1 MSVRRGAITSKIL
14 QENVVKSSEKRPPLI
29 EGFIHENQS
38 IMVSSDTGI
47 GKSTVTA
54 CWMSEASAGLPVF
67 GCLFV
72 PRPLIIYY
80 IPFERG
86 NQEIMERFKHI
97 QEVIP
102 INYENIYI
110 NDNFAGLNVTND
122 KHADEIITNIHEDI
136 GERHID
142 VIVLDPIY
150 ASVAGG
156 LSTDEKAS
164 QFVRFST
171 RLMTEFKCSN
181 KLLHHTSRDTY
192 SSQTGVKIEKDD
204 PFYGSMW
211 LKAHC
216 NGGFFLKKN
225 PATDGTVMINKKDSQ
240 GVLLDKIP
248 LGYKPESYTVFLKGL
263 DLSML
268 AKDRL
273 LMAYRTFKKSNKK
286 VTFAQIQGCMM
297 GVSDSHLRELLR
309 TPPFLTAFKK
319 HISIGDNTL
328 YEPLVE
334 L

>member
-1 MSVRRGAITSKIL
+1 MESIRRPAINSEVLKSSVIS
-14 QENVVKSSEKRPPLI
+14 SSEKRPPLI
-29 EGFIHENQS
+29 EGYVHENQS

-47 GKSTVTA
+47 GKSTITA
-54 CWMSEASAGLPVF
+54 CWMAQASSGLPVF
-67 GCLFV
+67 GGLFV

-97 QEVIP
+97 QEAVP
-102 INYENIYI
+102 VNYDNIYI

-122 KHADEIITNIHEDI
+122 KHADEIVFNIHQDI
-136 GERHID
+136 GTRHID
-142 VIVLDPIY
+142 IIVLDPIY

-171 RLMTEFKCSN
+171 RLMNEFKCSN
-181 KLLHHTSRDTY
+181 MLLHHTSRDTY
-192 SSQTGVKIEKDD
+192 SSQTGQKIEKDD

-216 NGGFFLKKN
+216 NGGFFLKR
-225 PATDGTVMINKKDSQ
+225 DGEGTLMIKKKDSQ
-240 GVLLDKIP
+240 GVLLNKIP
-248 LGYKPESYTVFLKGL
+248 LGYKPESYTVYLNGL
-263 DLSML
+263 DLSMQ

-273 LMAYRTFKKSNKK
+273 LMAYRTFKNTNKK
-286 VTFAQIQGCMM
+286 VTFSQISGCMM

-309 TPPFLTAFKK
+309 TPPFNTAFKK
-319 HISIGDNTL
+319 HMSSGGNTL
-328 YEPLVE
+328 YEPVDE
-334 L
+334 I